1 MYKYERIIY
10 WSKDDDAF
18 IVEVTELP
26 GCMADGET
34 IQEAIQNSETII
46 SEWLEVAKERGQEIP
61 EPKGRLAYA

>member
-1 MYKYERIIY
+1 MHKYERIIY

-18 IVEVTELP
+18 IVEVPELP
-26 GCMADGET
+26 GCMADVET
-34 IQEAIQNSETII
+34 IQEAKQNSETII

>member
-1 MYKYERIIY
+1 MHKYERIIY

-18 IVEVTELP
+18 IVEVPELP
-26 GCMADGET
+26 RCMADVET

>member
-1 MYKYERIIY
+1 
-10 WSKDDDAF
+10 
-18 IVEVTELP
+18 
-26 GCMADGET
+26 MADGET